1 MSEGTAM
8 LIRREEYTAP
18 AFWIKTVDLTFD
30 LDPAK
35 TLVIN
40 KMTLEP
46 NPGMPGAALRLDGE
60 DHEPDPC
67 VGGRRAGVVPQ

>member
-30 LDPAK
+30 LEPGK

-40 KMTLEP
+40 KMTLER
-46 NPGMPGAALRLDGE
+46 NPGHA
-60 DHEPDPC
+60 
-67 VGGRRAGVVPQ
+67 RRAPASGW